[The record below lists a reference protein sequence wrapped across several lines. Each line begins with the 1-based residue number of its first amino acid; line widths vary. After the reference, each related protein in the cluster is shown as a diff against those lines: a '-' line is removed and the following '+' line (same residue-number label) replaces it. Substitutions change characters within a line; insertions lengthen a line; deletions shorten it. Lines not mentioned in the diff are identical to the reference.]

1 MCEPPQKLLNPHSS
15 VEVRKRK
22 NFTTI
27 KGSRTMTVDKA
38 KKFAADLPFSLEVRK
53 NAISA
58 LTHQRFK
65 IGVVATP
72 SPL

>member
-1 MCEPPQKLLNPHSS
+1 
-15 VEVRKRK
+15 
-22 NFTTI
+22 
-27 KGSRTMTVDKA
+27 MTVDKA